1 VADPRTRLAVEVSA
15 GPAADAE
22 ELDELVGQLRR
33 ELLELDVES
42 VERARGG
49 PAPSG
54 ARAVDVLALGTLLVS
69 LVDPATV
76 LPAVVAAVEVW
87 LRARG
92 QRSVK
97 LELGGDVLEVTGLSS
112 GDQRR
117 LIDGWLARHA
127 RTTGVPGWQVAE
139 AR

>member
-1 VADPRTRLAVEVSA
+1 MADAKAQLAIEISA
-15 GPAADAE
+15 GPFADAE
-22 ELDELVGQLRR
+22 ELDALVAQLRR

-49 PAPSG
+49 PAPAG

-69 LVDPATV
+69 LIDPATV
-76 LPAVVAAVEVW
+76 LPAVVGAVEVW
-87 LRARG
+87 LSGRR

-97 LELGGDVLEVTGLSS
+97 LELDGDILEVTGLSS
-112 GDQRR
+112 KDQRR
-117 LIDGWLARHA
+117 LIERWLDRHTSVDG
-127 RTTGVPGWQVAE
+127 VSGWRVAE